1 MRSLKKQEKQHYYKN
16 IYIQGGWLDADV
28 LGCFKLLDT
37 AVNLS
42 WVEAQ
47 QKCET
52 IGGYLAEP
60 ITARLVEITP

>member
-1 MRSLKKQEKQHYYKN
+1 LQFSV
-16 IYIQGGWLDADV
+16 GWLDADV

-47 QKCET
+47 QKCEK

-60 ITARLVEITP
+60 ITARLEKVISLQCNF